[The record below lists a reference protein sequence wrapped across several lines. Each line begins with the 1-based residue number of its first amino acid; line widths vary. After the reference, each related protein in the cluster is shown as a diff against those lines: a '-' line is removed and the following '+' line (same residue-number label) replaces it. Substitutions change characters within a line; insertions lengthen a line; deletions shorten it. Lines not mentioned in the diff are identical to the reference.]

1 MMIVVII
8 YAVLLLILIA
18 AADADYAV
26 LPWPHHDAL
35 QEIARHCMLNAICYH
50 DRW

>member
-18 AADADYAV
+18 AAADADYAV
-26 LPWPHHDAL
+26 LPWPHRMMHYKRLHD
-35 QEIARHCMLNAICYH
+35 IAC
-50 DRW
+50 